1 MGFVFNDGYVSYER
15 VFFSHGFE
23 FLVCRE
29 AWCLVLVELSLQL
42 KNAEPQSVRHAW
54 RCRLFIAKTL
64 VLSCGVGVSVE

>member
-42 KNAEPQSVRHAW
+42 KNAEPQ